1 MVVKIIALL
10 LAGLGHN
17 AMAMENPLLIKSFNV
32 AYQPAQ
38 GDDPTR
44 ALLDVYRLADAVNA
58 PVLLFWHGGALM
70 RGDKQLVTGL
80 ARALAEQGIVVVA
93 ANHRLSPAVQHPVH
107 LQDAA
112 AAANWVKKHIAD
124 YGGNPQLIFLGGHS
138 AGAYLSVQLTLDP
151 RYLAAHGIMLTD
163 IAGVAAISPF
173 LYVEEVA
180 PVRPKVVWGK
190 DPSGWLEPSVSG
202 YIGRHKPSMRL
213 IYADRDDDWRR
224 QQNERL
230 AAALVAV
237 EVDAQAVMV
246 QDRSH
251 TTIMTSAD
259 QVEDSVVKMIYQFV
273 SVGP

>member
-1 MVVKIIALL
+1 
-10 LAGLGHN
+10 
-17 AMAMENPLLIKSFNV
+17 
-32 AYQPAQ
+32 
-38 GDDPTR
+38 
-44 ALLDVYRLADAVNA
+44 
-58 PVLLFWHGGALM
+58 M

-80 ARALAEQGIVVVA
+80 ARALSSQGVVVVA
-93 ANHRLSPAVQHPVH
+93 ANHRLSPAVQHPAH
-107 LQDAA
+107 LEDAA
-112 AAANWVKKHIAD
+112 ATINWVKNHIAD

-138 AGAYLSVQLTLDP
+138 AGAYLSVQLALDP
-151 RYLAAHGIMLTD
+151 RYLAAHGMMLPD
-163 IAGVAAISPF
+163 ITGVAAISPF

-202 YIGRHKPSMRL
+202 YIGRDKPSIRL
-213 IYADRDDDWRR
+213 IYADGDDDWRR

-259 QVEDSVVKMIYQFV
+259 QVEDPVVKMIHQFV
-273 SVGP
+273 SVGR